1 MKAKLTKRFVDTL
14 KPKAKAYAI
23 WDTDLTGFILRVA
36 PTGRMTWLYSY
47 RNHEG
52 RRLSFKCG
60 NYPGT
65 SPEGAR
71 QNATAAAGIAAS
83 PDRDPQAERKAA
95 RIEAERAKVST
106 LGAFIKERYGPWALT
121 HLRCGDIA
129 VARLKSDFE
138 KWLEQP
144 LSSFNAWRL
153 ESWRRERIAA
163 GIKPTTLNRQL
174 DTLRAALR
182 KAVDWEVLEKHPMQ
196 GFKRLKVDEDERVR
210 FMSPEEEKRLRTA
223 LVTRENNL
231 RAARER
237 FNEWR
242 SKRKHKVLPLRP
254 AGYVDHIRPLVLL
267 ALNTGLRRGELFS
280 LKWSDISFGSKMLTV
295 RAAASK
301 SGDSRRVPLNVEA
314 ETTLKAWH
322 TQQKPE
328 AADHVFPGEDGA
340 RLSNMNKSWATVCEL
355 AKVTDFRLH
364 DCRHHFASMLVQ
376 KGVDLYQVK
385 ELLGHHSIE
394 MTQRYSHLSPGNL
407 AAAVQKLAQ

>member
-1 MKAKLTKRFVDTL
+1 MKAKLTKRLIETL
-14 KPKAKAYAI
+14 KPKSKAYAV

-47 RNHEG
+47 RNAEG

-65 SPEGAR
+65 SPDGAR
-71 QNATAAAGIAAS
+71 QNATAAAGAAAS
-83 PDRDPQAERKAA
+83 NRDPQGERKTA
-95 RIEAERAKVST
+95 RVEAERAKVST
-106 LGAFIKERYGPWALT
+106 LGAFIKERYGPWALG
-121 HLRCGDIA
+121 HLRRGDVA
-129 VARLKSDFE
+129 VARLNADFE

-153 ESWRRERIAA
+153 ESWRRERLAA

-174 DTLRAALR
+174 DTLRAALH

-196 GFKRLKVDEDERVR
+196 GFKRLKVDDDERVR
-210 FMSPEEEKRLRTA
+210 FMSPDEEKRLRTA
-223 LVTRENNL
+223 LIKREDSL
-231 RAARER
+231 RAARDR
-237 FNEWR
+237 GNEWR
-242 SKRKHKVLPLRP
+242 KQRKRKVLPMRP
-254 AGYVDHIRPLVLL
+254 AGFVDHIRPLVLV

-280 LKWSDISFGSKMLTV
+280 LKWADISFGAKMLTV

-314 ETTLKAWH
+314 ETTLEAWH
-322 TQQKPE
+322 AQQKPE
-328 AADHVFPGEDGA
+328 PADLVFPGDDGA
-340 RLSNMNKSWATVCEL
+340 RLTNMNKSWATVCEL

-364 DCRHHFASMLVQ
+364 DCRHHFASRLVQ
-376 KGVDLYQVK
+376 AGVDLYTVK

-394 MTQRYSHLSPGNL
+394 MTQRYAHLAPGNL
-407 AAAVQKLAQ
+407 ATAVQRLAQ

>member
-14 KPKAKAYAI
+14 KPKSKPYAV

-47 RNHEG
+47 RNAEG

-65 SPEGAR
+65 SPDGAR
-71 QNATAAAGIAAS
+71 QNATAAAGAAAS
-83 PDRDPQAERKAA
+83 NRDPQAERKTA
-95 RIEAERAKVST
+95 RIEAERSKIST
-106 LGAFIKERYGPWALT
+106 LGAFIKGRYGPWALE
-121 HLRCGDIA
+121 HLRRGDVA
-129 VARLKSDFE
+129 VARLTADFE
-138 KWLEQP
+138 KWLDQP
-144 LSSFNAWRL
+144 LTSFNAWRL
-153 ESWRRERIAA
+153 ESWRRERLA
-163 GIKPTTLNRQL
+163 GGTKPTTLNRQM

-196 GFKRLKVDEDERVR
+196 GFKRLKVDDDERVR
-210 FMSPEEEKRLRTA
+210 FMSPDEEKRLRA
-223 LVTRENNL
+223 SLIKREDSL
-231 RAARER
+231 RAARDR
-237 FNEWR
+237 GNEWR
-242 SKRKHKVLPLRP
+242 RARKRKVLPMRP
-254 AGYVDHIRPLVLL
+254 AGFVDHIRPLVLV

-280 LKWSDISFGSKMLTV
+280 LKWADISFTSKMLTV

-328 AADHVFPGEDGA
+328 AADFVFAGDEGA
-340 RLSNMNKSWATVCEL
+340 RLTNMNRSWATVCEL
-355 AKVTDFRLH
+355 AKVEDFRLH
-364 DCRHHFASMLVQ
+364 DCRHHFASRLVQ
-376 KGVDLYQVK
+376 EGVDLYTVK

-394 MTQRYSHLSPGNL
+394 MTQRYAHLAPGNL
-407 AAAVQKLAQ
+407 ATAVQRLAQ

>member
-1 MKAKLTKRFVDTL
+1 MKAKLTKRLVDTL
-14 KPKAKAYAI
+14 KPKSKAYAV
-23 WDTDLTGFILRVA
+23 WDTDLTGFLLRVA

-47 RNHEG
+47 RNAEG

-65 SPEGAR
+65 SPDGAR
-71 QNATAAAGIAAS
+71 QNATTAAGTVAS
-83 PDRDPQAERKAA
+83 NRDPQGERKAA
-95 RIEAERAKVST
+95 RIEAERTKVST
-106 LGAFIKERYGPWALT
+106 LGAFITSKYEKWAKE
-121 HLRCGDIA
+121 HLRRGDIA
-129 VARLKSDFE
+129 VARLKADFE

-144 LSSFNAWRL
+144 LNSFNAWRL
-153 ESWRRERIAA
+153 ESWRRDRLAA

-182 KAVDWEVLEKHPMQ
+182 KAVDWEVLDKHPMQ

-210 FMSPEEEKRLRTA
+210 FMAPEEEKRLRNA
-223 LVTRENNL
+223 LVKREDNL

-242 SKRKHKVLPLRP
+242 KKRKHKVLPLRP

-280 LKWSDISFGSKMLTV
+280 LKWGDISFTSKMLTV

-322 TQQKPE
+322 TRQKPE
-328 AADHVFPGEDGA
+328 ATDYVFPGEAGA
-340 RLSNMNKSWATVCEL
+340 RLTNMNKAWDTVCDF
-355 AKVTDFRLH
+355 AKVKDFRLH

-394 MTQRYSHLSPGNL
+394 MTQRYAHLAPGNL